1 MQKIEVR
8 ANWVQNVQSIADNS
22 RGHSLVVDLPK
33 EKGGTNT
40 GPTALE
46 LALISLAECAV
57 TIFADVCKKSN
68 VTIDNLEVVAEAK
81 REPNSPKVSD
91 VTIKTTVKA
100 KERKQKLDA
109 IWRRT
114 EATCPVVS
122 IFQNNTPINVE
133 FKIINE

>member
-1 MQKIEVR
+1 MTKVEVR
-8 ANWVQNVQSIADNS
+8 ANWVQNVQSIANNT
-22 RGHSLVVDLPK
+22 RGHSVVVDLPK
-33 EKGGTNT
+33 EKGGNNT

-68 VTIDNLEVVAEAK
+68 VTIDQMEVVAEAN
-81 REPNSPKVSD
+81 RESNSSKISD
-91 VTIKTTVKA
+91 VKIKTTVKA

-114 EATCPVVS
+114 EATCPVIS
-122 IFQNNTPINVE
+122 IFQDNTPIKVE
-133 FKIINE
+133 FQIINE

>member
-1 MQKIEVR
+1 MPKIEVK
-8 ANWVQNVQSIADNS
+8 ANWVQNVQSIADNT
-22 RGHSLVVDLPK
+22 RGHSIVLDLPK
-33 EKGGTNT
+33 EKGGNNT

-68 VTIDNLEVVAEAK
+68 VTIDQMKVVAQANKEL
-81 REPNSPKVSD
+81 NSPKVSD
-91 VTIKTTVKA
+91 ITIKTTVKA

-114 EATCPVVS
+114 EASCPVIS
-122 IFQNNTPINVE
+122 IFQEKTPIKVE
-133 FKIINE
+133 FQIINE